1 LTPGKLTVQRPGV
14 LAPIWKQ
21 CLNLVIPLE
30 QFEKIA
36 YAELSLDAATLGL
49 VPVLS
54 QVIFSFNEVVKKR
67 NTFVG
72 LYKGGQSPD
81 FVPLY
86 FGAPMAQGQDTT
98 YPALIA
104 GIGQYTD
111 DGIWFSRRL
120 VELLQKH
127 GLELR
132 KRGRKLPKVAKTNFE
147 NAEAAGLFRLTKVT
161 VTGWLIRKLALALEH
176 RTKNGLASAG
186 SFSAGHL
193 RVSPVVARRP
203 GV

>member
-1 LTPGKLTVQRPGV
+1 MH
-14 LAPIWKQ
+14 KQ
-21 CLNLVIPLE
+21 QHVRRLVENYHNLKREFEAHVDARKTDRTKTWSFGADLETMPELVIPLE

-147 NAEAAGLFRLTKVT
+147 NAEAAGLFPPDEGYGDWLAHTE
-161 VTGWLIRKLALALEH
+161 TGA
-176 RTKNGLASAG
+176 RT
-186 SFSAGHL
+186 
-193 RVSPVVARRP
+193 
-203 GV
+203 